1 MHLCVMSNSEWL
13 MRKLVILKSIVKN
26 LFRTQPKKGK
36 ICIYFKKLNEKFRA
50 TEDNLQIQNVSGVSE
65 RVNGG
70 KCIEATFKFVFSTIK
85 GRHWSLAQRN

>member
-1 MHLCVMSNSEWL
+1 M
-13 MRKLVILKSIVKN
+13 KSLEQQRITCK
-26 LFRTQPKKGK
+26 
-36 ICIYFKKLNEKFRA
+36 FK
-50 TEDNLQIQNVSGVSE
+50 NVSGVSE